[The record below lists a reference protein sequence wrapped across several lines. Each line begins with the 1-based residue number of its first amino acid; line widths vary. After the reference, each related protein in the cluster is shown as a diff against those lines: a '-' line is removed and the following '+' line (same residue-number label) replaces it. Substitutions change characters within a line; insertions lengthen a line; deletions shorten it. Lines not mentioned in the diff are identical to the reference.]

1 MTNVNNLVMSS
12 VSLFEGKQSMAGGG
26 GTEPHKRGPGF
37 LRNLGQEF
45 FMETGRDWLGGWRFP

>member
-26 GTEPHKRGPGF
+26 GYRASQTWTRLSE
-37 LRNLGQEF
+37 EF
-45 FMETGRDWLGGWRFP
+45 GARVFHGNRA